1 MNDYLAQVFSSL
13 KADRFRT
20 LLSLAGVAVGI
31 FSIVAALT
39 LVGVLQRTLA
49 DSFDSF
55 GGDLLFVERE
65 PLEPDLSEDGV
76 FRWWEYASR
85 PAVTWEDYRY
95 LAARPAAY
103 SQIAFVAYGP
113 ETVGVAGSWPLLIN
127 VPIAAGRSFSPKEL
141 ENGLP
146 VVLTGA
152 DTESRPGE
160 TLWLDGC
167 RYEVIGVFEKAG
179 MTTVCPV
186 DVDKIRLV
194 PFKPHRH
201 PFLRGSILLSGA
213 DPVQVRAAMRERR
226 RLSPLQRDDFSL
238 NRLTFLRD
246 EIDKLLAIAARL
258 GWIIGLFSLLAGG
271 FGIANMLYVSVEE
284 RKQEIGIRRAI
295 GAGRRTIV
303 GTFLGEAAVL
313 SLAGGTAGTML
324 AQILLLLLR
333 LSGGRFASLLPFVLP
348 FPAVFSGLAA
358 ALLLG
363 LLFGTA
369 PARAA
374 ARLHPVEAMR
384 GR

>member
-95 LAARPAAY
+95 LAAHPAAY

-201 PFLRGSILLSGA
+201 PFLRGSILLSDA

>member
-246 EIDKLLAIAARL
+246 EIDKLLAIAAHL

>member
-95 LAARPAAY
+95 LAARSAAY

-213 DPVQVRAAMRERR
+213 DPVQVRATMRERR

-369 PARAA
+369 PARAV

>member
-127 VPIAAGRSFSPKEL
+127 VPIAAGRSFSSKEL

>member
-201 PFLRGSILLSGA
+201 TFLRGSILLSGA

>member
-39 LVGVLQRTLA
+39 LVGVLQRTLT

-201 PFLRGSILLSGA
+201 TFLRGSILLSDA

>member
-127 VPIAAGRSFSPKEL
+127 VPIATGRSFSPKEL

>member
-152 DTESRPGE
+152 DSESRPGE

-313 SLAGGTAGTML
+313 SLAGGTAGTIL

-369 PARAA
+369 PAHAA

>member
-95 LAARPAAY
+95 LAARPTAY

>member
-374 ARLHPVEAMR
+374 AHLHPVEAMR

>member
-226 RLSPLQRDDFSL
+226 RLSPFQRDDFSL

>member
-95 LAARPAAY
+95 LAARSAAY

-201 PFLRGSILLSGA
+201 PFLRGSILLSGS
-213 DPVQVRAAMRERR
+213 DPTQVRAAMRERR

-363 LLFGTA
+363 LLFGTT

>member
-213 DPVQVRAAMRERR
+213 DPTQVRAAMREKR

>member
-95 LAARPAAY
+95 LAARSAAY

-258 GWIIGLFSLLAGG
+258 GWIIGLFSLLVGG

>member
-95 LAARPAAY
+95 LAARSAAY